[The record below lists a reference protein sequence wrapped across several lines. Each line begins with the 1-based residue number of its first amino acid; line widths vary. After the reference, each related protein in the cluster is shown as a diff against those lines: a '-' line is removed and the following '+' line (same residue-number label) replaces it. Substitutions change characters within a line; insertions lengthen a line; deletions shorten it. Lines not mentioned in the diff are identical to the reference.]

1 MRSADILKNVGVCNL
16 QDRREQQLAILMFKI
31 KNKMLPKYLAEIF
44 TSTNSIN
51 DYITIREIANLI
63 SLYLILKQIA

>member
-63 SLYLILKQIA
+63 SLYLIPKQIA